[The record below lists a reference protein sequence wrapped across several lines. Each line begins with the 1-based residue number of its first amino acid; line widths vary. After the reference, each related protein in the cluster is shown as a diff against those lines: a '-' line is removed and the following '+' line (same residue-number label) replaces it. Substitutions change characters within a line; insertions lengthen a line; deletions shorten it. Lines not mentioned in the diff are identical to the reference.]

1 VTNFGETIAYR
12 YLRLQGFLLADD
24 FVLHS
29 GDRIGRTAGHDLL
42 ALRLKHSQEK
52 VDGQMLQADG
62 ALETQLAAIGRNVTL
77 IVQVKTGH
85 ETAPGRAFE
94 RARLEYAIG
103 FLGVVPPDLVNG
115 LAGKLAE
122 KPSVEF
128 STDWTIAKLW
138 VAEEPTNSGALSV
151 TLQAAL
157 KFICARLASH
167 TERKYAD
174 RLMFPDD
181 LMQFFAWQARKATN
195 AAE

>member
-1 VTNFGETIAYR
+1 MTSCCIQE
-12 YLRLQGFLLADD
+12 
-24 FVLHS
+24 
-29 GDRIGRTAGHDLL
+29 IGSTEPPIMISSRCDLSIRKRRSTAKCC
-42 ALRLKHSQEK
+42 R
-52 VDGQMLQADG
+52 DG
-62 ALETQLAAIGRNVTL
+62 ALETQLAAIGRNVAL